1 MTRPLNQLQL
11 AEHGANE
18 INTLLKGERH
28 YYRPVAEPTQLA
40 VLETFLDAVYAHKK
54 VIVDYRKRDGSID
67 KDYVFTPLSIEQF
80 DYYWYVRGYKEFDT
94 TKGAK
99 GDEADAARILRCD
112 GVLSIKIGPDATKRE
127 LEGFEADRNTVIG
140 MLKGKNHQTQTILVK
155 ADHKAAEI
163 TIDRINAEVVGYYV
177 DQTEFPASSLA
188 EVPDD
193 APVKLKSRLML
204 GAGLYLLLGISGI
217 EVLEPKELRLE
228 IIKKLSD
235 TLARYQ
241 LD

>member
-11 AEHGANE
+11 AEHGADE

-67 KDYVFTPLSIEQF
+67 KDYVFTPLSIEHF
-80 DYYWYVRGYKEFDT
+80 DYYWYVRGYKEVDT

-140 MLKGKNHQTQTILVK
+140 MFK
-155 ADHKAAEI
+155 AK
-163 TIDRINAEVVGYYV
+163 TTRPKPSWSRP
-177 DQTEFPASSLA
+177 TTRP
-188 EVPDD
+188 P
-193 APVKLKSRLML
+193 KSRSTALTPRWL
-204 GAGLYLLLGISGI
+204 ATTSTKPSSRPLL
-217 EVLEPKELRLE
+217 
-228 IIKKLSD
+228 
-235 TLARYQ
+235 
-241 LD
+241 

>member
-1 MTRPLNQLQL
+1 MVDACQGPFLTQREVFIIAKILLASRSFDKEVVEHLINKLTRPLNQLQL
-11 AEHGANE
+11 AEHGADE

-67 KDYVFTPLSIEQF
+67 KDYVFTPLSIEHF
-80 DYYWYVRGYKEFDT
+80 DYYWYVRGYKEVDT

-140 MLKGKNHQTQTILVK
+140 MFKGKNHQTQTILVK
-155 ADHKAAEI
+155 ADHK
-163 TIDRINAEVVGYYV
+163 TTRP
-177 DQTEFPASSLA
+177 Q
-188 EVPDD
+188 
-193 APVKLKSRLML
+193 KSRSTALTPRWL
-204 GAGLYLLLGISGI
+204 TTTSTKPSSRPLL
-217 EVLEPKELRLE
+217 
-228 IIKKLSD
+228 
-235 TLARYQ
+235 
-241 LD
+241 